1 MEKKSLVSV
10 LLEYLIKA
18 VFVVSL
24 IVITSVLVY
33 IGNLNIKGVESI
45 IPFLVFFFTLLTT
58 YIILSE
64 LEVIPFLLGTILTSL
79 TLFIIYHV
87 PFFAY
92 LSLFTFP
99 LLVLAIISAY
109 SEEIDELKEETESE
123 EKENEESEEETKE
136 ESESKEESND
146 ETKDETK
153 EEEFIVIT
161 KDGRVLLTKHPE
173 DYDALKV
180 IKV

>member
-33 IGNLNIKGVESI
+33 IGNLNIEGVESI
-45 IPFLVFFFTLLTT
+45 IPFLVFFFLMLTT

-64 LEVIPFLLGTILTSL
+64 LNIVPFLLGTILTSL

-87 PFFAY
+87 PFFVY

-99 LLVLAIISAY
+99 LLILAIITY